1 MGEKSPLNEFTQS
14 LCEKLNVKTS
24 DFKFD
29 FINLYVSPFA
39 KEVLQK
45 YILNEND
52 EIILFLLYLYHSRT
66 TVTLSLEVLQNE
78 NLKQKIQAKIKT
90 IDIFY
95 KNEFYNEMIVLHI
108 LTKKSNFDAKTL
120 IF

>member
-45 YILNEND
+45 NI
-52 EIILFLLYLYHSRT
+52 S
-66 TVTLSLEVLQNE
+66 
-78 NLKQKIQAKIKT
+78 
-90 IDIFY
+90 
-95 KNEFYNEMIVLHI
+95 
-108 LTKKSNFDAKTL
+108 
-120 IF
+120 

>member
-1 MGEKSPLNEFTQS
+1 MFNDPCILGIKNKFIRRFVAWIITKYRVKAMRQNYKQMGEKSPLNEFTQS

-45 YILNEND
+45 I
-52 EIILFLLYLYHSRT
+52 YL
-66 TVTLSLEVLQNE
+66 
-78 NLKQKIQAKIKT
+78 K
-90 IDIFY
+90 
-95 KNEFYNEMIVLHI
+95 
-108 LTKKSNFDAKTL
+108 
-120 IF
+120 